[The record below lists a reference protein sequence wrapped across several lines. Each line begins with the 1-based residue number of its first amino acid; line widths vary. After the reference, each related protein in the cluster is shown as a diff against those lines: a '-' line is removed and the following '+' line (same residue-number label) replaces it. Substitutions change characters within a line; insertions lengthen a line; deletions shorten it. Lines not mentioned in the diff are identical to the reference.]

1 MMKMIYQGDLPHI
14 QPPGATLFIT
24 FRLAGSLPKSI
35 LNEISDEFERLTKI
49 IKSNHFNKKTALKER
64 LELIYKY
71 DNYIHN
77 SSTGPHY
84 MKNPV
89 VAKMVCDAIHFHD
102 DKLYELI
109 TFCVMSNH
117 VHLLLTPNQIQ
128 ENEYVLMSKIMHSIK
143 SYTATEANRILKR
156 EGQFWTH
163 ESFDHYI
170 RNESELE
177 HIIQYIMDNP
187 VKAKQVKKS
196 EDWPWAFSKN
206 VPPTSML
213 EES

>member
-1 MMKMIYQGDLPHI
+1 MIYQGDLPHI

-24 FRLAGSLPKSI
+24 FRLAGSLPKFI
-35 LNEISDEFERLTKI
+35 LKEISDEFERLTKI

-64 LELIYKY
+64 LKLIYKY
-71 DNYIHN
+71 DNYIHD

-89 VAKMVCDAIHFHD
+89 VTKMVCDAIHFHD

-117 VHLLLTPNQIQ
+117 VHLLLTPNQLQ
-128 ENEYVLMSKIMHSIK
+128 EDEYVLLSKIMHSIK
-143 SYTATEANRILKR
+143 SYTATEANHILKR
-156 EGQFWTH
+156 EGSFWTH

-177 HIIQYIMDNP
+177 RISQYIMDNP
-187 VKAKQVKKS
+187 VKANLVRKS
-196 EDWPWAFSKN
+196 EDWPWSYLKKKK
-206 VPPTSML
+206 
-213 EES
+213 

>member
-1 MMKMIYQGDLPHI
+1 
-14 QPPGATLFIT
+14 
-24 FRLAGSLPKSI
+24 
-35 LNEISDEFERLTKI
+35 
-49 IKSNHFNKKTALKER
+49 
-64 LELIYKY
+64 
-71 DNYIHN
+71 
-77 SSTGPHY
+77 

-128 ENEYVLMSKIMHSIK
+128 EEEYVLMSEIMHSIK
-143 SYTATEANRILKR
+143 SYTAIKANCMLKR
-156 EGQFWTH
+156 KGPFRTH

-177 HIIQYIMDNP
+177 FIIQYIMDNP
-187 VKAKQVKKS
+187 VKANLVRKS
-196 EDWPWAFSKN
+196 EDWPWSYKKN
-206 VPPTSML
+206 
-213 EES
+213 